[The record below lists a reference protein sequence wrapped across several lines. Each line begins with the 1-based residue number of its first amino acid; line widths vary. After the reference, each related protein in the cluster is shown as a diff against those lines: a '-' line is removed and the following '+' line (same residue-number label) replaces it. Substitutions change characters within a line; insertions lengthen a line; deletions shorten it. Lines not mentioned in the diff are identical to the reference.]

1 MVNTISCGKKTS
13 GNIEREWIINEDSGS
28 TMSQT
33 KLILLISEQVDFQ
46 RRLEKGLSG
55 NAYIIKTTSSYDNK
69 LKETVEQ
76 ISPDLII
83 VDAAPPEL
91 KGIKLSLQI
100 RSWSSV
106 PLLMF
111 STLNTAE
118 NEIRILDVHADG
130 WLSEPLGL
138 DLISV
143 RINDLLANP
152 VV

>member
-1 MVNTISCGKKTS
+1 
-13 GNIEREWIINEDSGS
+13 
-28 TMSQT
+28 MSQT

-55 NAYIIKTTSSYDNK
+55 NAYMIKTLTGYDNK
-69 LKETVEQ
+69 LKDKIEQ
-76 ISPDLII
+76 ISPDLVII
-83 VDAAPPEL
+83 DAAPPEL

-100 RSWSSV
+100 RNWSPV
-106 PLLMF
+106 PLLLF
-111 STLNTAE
+111 STLNTPE

-130 WLSEPLGL
+130 WLSEPLGF

>member
-1 MVNTISCGKKTS
+1 
-13 GNIEREWIINEDSGS
+13 
-28 TMSQT
+28 MSQT

-55 NAYIIKTTSSYDNK
+55 NAYMIKTLTSYDNK
-69 LKETVEQ
+69 LKDKIEQ
-76 ISPDLII
+76 ISPDLVII
-83 VDAAPPEL
+83 DAAPPEL

-100 RSWSSV
+100 RNWSPV
-106 PLLMF
+106 PLLLF
-111 STLNTAE
+111 STLNTPE

-130 WLSEPLGL
+130 WLSEPLGF